1 MMNKLQQMLRHPAG
15 RVGLTVGLTIGF
27 IAAVMGEA
35 SKALLF
41 AGLCRYLAG
50 RIARS

>member
-1 MMNKLQQMLRHPAG
+1 MHTLLQMVRHPAG
-15 RVGLTVGLTIGF
+15 RIGLTAGLTLGL
-27 IAAVMGEA
+27 IAALMGEA

-41 AGLCRYLAG
+41 AGLCRLLAR